1 MILQT
6 VIFMKWKVTRWCLTL
21 CHPMDCTVHG
31 ILLVRILEWVAF
43 PFSRV
48 SSQPRDRTQVSH
60 IAGSFFTLYQ
70 PQGSPG
76 TLEWVN
82 LPLLQ
87 WIFLTQESNP
97 GLLHCKW
104 ILYQLSHKNTGRK
117 IQLITN
123 IHNIWHISC
132 YEIIEQPHFFLQTCW
147 SPSMRLLG
155 HVPSCPLF
163 FPQSDVLKPHWHH
176 NIYFING

>member
-1 MILQT
+1 MSDS
-6 VIFMKWKVTRWCLTL
+6 WR
-21 CHPMDCTVHG
+21 PHG
-31 ILLVRILEWVAF
+31 LNPPGYL
-43 PFSRV
+43 PNPGKKSSRG
-48 SSQPRDRTQVSH
+48 SSQPW
-60 IAGSFFTLYQ
+60 GSNPGLPHCRQILYQ
-70 PQGSPG
+70 LSHKGSVRIHLTEVGNPS
-76 TLEWVN
+76 
-82 LPLLQ
+82 LLQ

>member
-1 MILQT
+1 MGTISF
-6 VIFMKWKVTRWCLTL
+6 IR
-21 CHPMDCTVHG
+21 G
-31 ILLVRILEWVAF
+31 
-43 PFSRV
+43 

-104 ILYQLSHKNTGRK
+104 ILYQLSHQGSPYYVYIHIPLNISVCTYCIFFIQSSVDGHLGYFHVLATINSAALNTGARVPFQIGIFIFSGYK
-117 IQLITN
+117 SRSGITRSYGRQL
-123 IHNIWHISC
+123 
-132 YEIIEQPHFFLQTCW
+132 
-147 SPSMRLLG
+147 LLL
-155 HVPSCPLF
+155 VF
-163 FPQSDVLKPHWHH
+163 
-176 NIYFING
+176 